1 MCMCCSWPL
10 LSRRSLK
17 LEGRSFY
24 GPMAIVT
31 AVPTVKDCFRSVY
44 KFVDSVMSA
53 IFFLLV
59 VPKNFCPPLPKISNG
74 YLVSANN
81 SRELGKTAT
90 AICFNNSQRVLTKQV
105 VCRWNPTNPFQ
116 GYWDGKDE
124 CVGVFRPRTAGVLRA
139 RVCVRAC
146 VRACVCVC
154 VRVCTCVCVCACVCS
169 GSGQL
174 ALFKLLNF

>member
-1 MCMCCSWPL
+1 MYMCGSCTL

-24 GPMAIVT
+24 GPIAIVT

-59 VPKNFCPPLPKISNG
+59 VDKNFCPPLPKISNG

-81 SRELGKTAT
+81 SRNLGKTAWQFALIT
-90 AICFNNSQRVLTKQV
+90 RSMCTPNKS
-105 VCRWNPTNPFQ
+105 C
-116 GYWDGKDE
+116 
-124 CVGVFRPRTAGVLRA
+124 AG
-139 RVCVRAC
+139 
-146 VRACVCVC
+146 
-154 VRVCTCVCVCACVCS
+154 
-169 GSGQL
+169 
-174 ALFKLLNF
+174 